1 MIQYRTTLLLR
12 AVDKPNKPQSQEMGP
27 KNRVI
32 LYTIKEN
39 KNGKRTEYLGKKEET
54 KEINRKQTSF

>member
-12 AVDKPNKPQSQEMGP
+12 AVDKPNKLQSQEMGP

-32 LYTIKEN
+32 LYTINEN
-39 KNGKRTEYLGKKEET
+39 KNGKRTEYLGKKGEK
-54 KEINRKQTSF
+54 KEINIK